1 MPDFLSPFM
10 YGDPNFRVSV
20 PLQTPDVNNNLNNNN
35 NNMLGALVGAGASL
49 LGGLFSGMSAKKR
62 QQQAI
67 ENQWRMFNAQ
77 IAHQDKVNQQAMSF
91 QREMNQENRE
101 WNTES
106 NVRQRIEDAG
116 YNPYLYQNGAMSANT
131 SSSTPL
137 AQNVAPTSP
146 TELSEPYGEFA
157 NSALNVA
164 RGVADILKTKQDV
177 QKTAVDTATQ
187 DYLLNRQKT
196 KDGYKIGGTTLPKLE
211 TQQVYYDVEKAF
223 NLAIQ
228 EQVNAT
234 LSTMRQSLYQSPAV
248 DENDQPVTD
257 ETGRQLTMYEASGRA
272 EFKSN
277 MKQLDKLLTD
287 ISYVK
292 TESDLNKIK
301 KKLDEYDLKFLK
313 PAQLAQIHAVINE
326 IGAKIKEIRTYTGF
340 IGQQTKTERE
350 RTSLTRQQTKT
361 EKNKTT
367 RELIDAGLSAK
378 DYKSYD
384 TDKYIDRT
392 GKIVGSV
399 TDVVNSGANVA
410 NAVSNFMPQ
419 KIVSTGGSVTRSYTN
434 RKGERITIRDDN
446 HGMSRSRSRRR

>member
-10 YGDPNFRVSV
+10 YGDPNFRVPV
-20 PLQTPDVNNNLNNNN
+20 PLQIPDVNNNLNNNN
-35 NNMLGALVGAGASL
+35 NNMLGSLVGAGASL

-67 ENQWRMFNAQ
+67 DNQWRMFNAQ

-91 QREMNQENRE
+91 QRVMNQENRD

-131 SSSTPL
+131 SASTPL

-187 DYLLNRQKT
+187 DYLLKRQQE
-196 KDGYKIGGTTLPKLE
+196 KDNYVIGGATLPKLE
-211 TQQVYYDVEKAF
+211 TQQAYYDVERAA
-223 NLAIQ
+223 NLAVQ
-228 EQVNAT
+228 EQVAAHYAA
-234 LSTMRQSLYQSPAV
+234 LSESIFNSLAV
-248 DENDQPVTD
+248 DENDQPITD
-257 ETGRQLTMYEASGRA
+257 ETGRQLTMLEASQRA
-272 EFKSN
+272 DFKTKF
-277 MKQLDKLLTD
+277 KQVDKILAEIKKIKTD
-287 ISYVK
+287 
-292 TESDLNKIK
+292 SDVNKIK
-301 KKLDEYDLKFLK
+301 VKLDKYDLDYLK
-313 PAQLAQIHAVINE
+313 PAQLA
-326 IGAKIKEIRTYTGF
+326 EIRGRLNQIDALIRNYNASTRLL
-340 IGQQTKTERE
+340 GQQTNTERE
-350 RTSLTRQQTKT
+350 RTSLIRQQSET

-367 RELIDAGLSAK
+367 RELIDAGISAK
-378 DYKSYD
+378 DYKYYD
-384 TDKYIDRT
+384 TDKYIDRA

-399 TDVVNSGANVA
+399 TDVVNAGANVA
-410 NAVSNFMPQ
+410 NSVSNFMPQ

>member
-10 YGDPNFRVSV
+10 YGDPNFRVPV
-20 PLQTPDVNNNLNNNN
+20 PLQTPKSN
-35 NNMLGALVGAGASL
+35 NNMLGSLLSLGGSL
-49 LGGLFSGMSAKKR
+49 LGGLFGASSAKKR

-67 ENQWRMFNAQ
+67 DNQWRMFNAQ

-91 QREMNQENRE
+91 QREMNQENRD

-177 QKTAVDTATQ
+177 KKTAVDTATQ
-187 DYLLNRQKT
+187 DYFLNRQKT
-196 KDGYKIGGTTLPKLE
+196 KDNYQIGGTTLPKLE
-211 TQQVYYDVEKAF
+211 TEQVYHDVEKAF
-223 NLAIQ
+223 NLAVQ

-234 LSTMRQSLYQSPAV
+234 LSTMRLSLFQSPAV

-313 PAQLAQIHAVINE
+313 PAQLAQIYAGINE
-326 IGAKIKEIRTYTGF
+326 IGAKIKQINASTGL
-340 IGQQTKTERE
+340 IGQQKE
-350 RTSLTRQQTKT
+350 T
-361 EKNKTT
+361 EK
-367 RELIDAGLSAK
+367 A
-378 DYKSYD
+378 
-384 TDKYIDRT
+384 RT
-392 GKIVGSV
+392 KHEE
-399 TDVVNSGANVA
+399 N
-410 NAVSNFMPQ
+410 
-419 KIVSTGGSVTRSYTN
+419 
-434 RKGERITIRDDN
+434 IRDISGKDLDYYDVDKWIN
-446 HGMSRSRSRRR
+446 RGGKFVSPILHAVGMAVKR

>member
-10 YGDPNFRVSV
+10 YGDPNFRVPV
-20 PLQTPDVNNNLNNNN
+20 PLQQSISN
-35 NNMLGALVGAGASL
+35 NNMLGTLLNLGGSL
-49 LGGLFSGMSAKKR
+49 LGGLFGASSANKR

-77 IAHQDKVNQQAMSF
+77 IEHQDKVNQQAMAF
-91 QREMNQENRE
+91 QREMNQENRD

-177 QKTAVDTATQ
+177 KKTAVDTAMQ
-187 DYLLNRQKT
+187 DYVLNRQQT
-196 KDGYKIGGTTLPKLE
+196 KDNYVIGGAKLPKLE
-211 TQQVYYDVEKAF
+211 TQQAFYEVEKAA
-223 NLAIQ
+223 NIAVQ
-228 EQVNAT
+228 EQVNAK
-234 LSTMRQSLYQSPAV
+234 LSTMRDALFSSPAV

-277 MKQLDKLLTD
+277 MKQLDKLLSD
-287 ISYVK
+287 ISNVK
-292 TESDLNKIK
+292 SQTELNKIK
-301 KKLDEYDLKFLK
+301 KLLDTYDLKFLK
-313 PAQLAQIHAVINE
+313 PAQLAQIYATINE
-326 IGAKIKEIRTYTGF
+326 IGASIKQIRASTGL
-340 IGQQTKTERE
+340 IGQQTD
-350 RTSLTRQQTKT
+350 T
-361 EKNKTT
+361 EKARTT
-367 RELIDAGLSAK
+367 HEENLRDISRK
-378 DYKSYD
+378 DLENYD
-384 TDKYIDRT
+384 TNKHYDRA
-392 GKIVGSV
+392 GKVLSPLV
-399 TDVVNSGANVA
+399 
-410 NAVSNFMPQ
+410 NAV
-419 KIVSTGGSVTRSYTN
+419 
-434 RKGERITIRDDN
+434 
-446 HGMSRSRSRRR
+446 GMAVRR

>member
-1 MPDFLSPFM
+1 MSDFLSPYM
-10 YGDPNFRVSV
+10 YGDPNFRVPV
-20 PLQTPDVNNNLNNNN
+20 PFNKTQSN
-35 NNMLGALVGAGASL
+35 NNMLGTLLNLGGSL
-49 LGGLFSGMSAKKR
+49 LGGLFGASSAKKR

-91 QREMNQENRE
+91 QREMNQENRD

-177 QKTAVDTATQ
+177 KKTAVDTAMQ
-187 DYLLNRQKT
+187 DYVLNRQQT
-196 KDGYKIGGTTLPKLE
+196 KDNYVIGGAKLPKLE
-211 TQQVYYDVEKAF
+211 TQQAFYEVEKAA
-223 NLAIQ
+223 NIAVQ
-228 EQVNAT
+228 EQVNAK
-234 LSTMRQSLYQSPAV
+234 LATMRDSLFSSPAV

-257 ETGRQLTMYEASGRA
+257 ETGRQLNMYEASGRA

-301 KKLDEYDLKFLK
+301 KKLDVYDLNFLK
-313 PAQLAQIHAVINE
+313 PAQLAQIYAGINE
-326 IGAKIKEIRTYTGF
+326 IGPKIKQINASTDLL
-340 IGQQTKTERE
+340 GQQTKTEKA
-350 RTSLTRQQTKT
+350 RTKHEENVRDIS
-361 EKNKTT
+361 
-367 RELIDAGLSAK
+367 GK
-378 DYKSYD
+378 DLDNYNV
-384 TDKYIDRT
+384 DKWFRRF
-392 GKIVGSV
+392 GMSSSGVS
-399 TDVVNSGANVA
+399 SGAS
-410 NAVSNFMPQ
+410 AVGTLL
-419 KIVSTGGSVTRSYTN
+419 KVL
-434 RKGERITIRDDN
+434 K
-446 HGMSRSRSRRR
+446 